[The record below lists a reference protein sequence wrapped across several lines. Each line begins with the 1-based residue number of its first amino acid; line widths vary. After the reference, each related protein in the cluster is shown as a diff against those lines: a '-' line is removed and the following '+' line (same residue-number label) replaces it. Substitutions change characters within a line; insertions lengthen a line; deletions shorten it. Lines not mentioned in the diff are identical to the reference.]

1 MAKRV
6 VVTGVGVVA
15 PNGLG
20 KEAFWQALISGLS
33 GVRSIRRFDPSPLS
47 CRIAGEIVG
56 FDPLDYFEACEI
68 KRMDRGHLYAIV
80 ASLFALEDAGLNLKE
95 EDCER
100 IGSAMGNAVCGI
112 ESTQNESEVIW
123 ERGPRWGSPYFAIS
137 FFPCG
142 ANGVL
147 SIRLKIKGPVLTFC
161 NGNTSGNDAIGASY
175 QMIQSGRADI
185 MFAGG
190 TEAPLV
196 PLLLGSM
203 AKDGWLTTTHNETPE
218 TASRP
223 FDRTA
228 SGMVLGEGAGMLVL
242 EEYEH
247 ARARGATIYAE
258 VGGYFNSNSAFH
270 PLAPEPNGY
279 GLVRSMR
286 EALKRAHVTSQE
298 VNFVNAQGLSL
309 LDYDGMESR
318 CVSDVLME
326 TAPHARLSAISSL
339 IGNTLGAS
347 GGIQGVVSALALQRQ
362 IIPPHRASS
371 TVNPSLQARLAG
383 PQPQPDPLDVVV
395 QNSYCFMGKHSTLVF
410 KRVR

>member
-1 MAKRV
+1 MSKRV

-33 GVRSIRRFDPSPLS
+33 GVRSIRRFDSSLIA
-47 CRIAGEIVG
+47 CRIAGEILD
-56 FDPLDYFEACEI
+56 FEPLNYFEAHEI
-68 KRMDRGHLYAIV
+68 KKMDRGHLYAIV
-80 ASLFALEDAGLNLKE
+80 ASLQALQDSNLQLKDEDR
-95 EDCER
+95 ER

-123 ERGPRWGSPYFAIS
+123 EKGPRWGSPYFAIS

-147 SIRLKIKGPVLTFC
+147 SIRLQIKGPVLTFC

-175 QMIQSGRADI
+175 QMIQSGRADV

-203 AKDGWLTTTHNETPE
+203 AKDGWLTTQNETPAD
-218 TASRP
+218 ASRP
-223 FDRTA
+223 FNLSA
-228 SGMVLGEGAGMLVL
+228 NGMVLGEGAGMLVL

-247 ARARGATIYAE
+247 AKSRGATMYAE
-258 VGGYFNSNSAFH
+258 VAGYFNANSAFH
-270 PLAPEPNGY
+270 PLAPEPNGH

-286 EALKRAHVTSQE
+286 EALKRAHVTPQE
-298 VNFVNAQGLSL
+298 VSVVNAQGLSL
-309 LDYDGMESR
+309 IDYDGMEAR
-318 CVSDVLME
+318 CMAEVMSE
-326 TAPHARLSAISSL
+326 TAPHARLSAVSSF

-347 GGIQGVVSALALQRQ
+347 GGIQGVVSALAIRHQ
-362 IIPPHRASS
+362 IIPPHHGSENGNPMLYPRLAAPVGEPG
-371 TVNPSLQARLAG
+371 TVNSI
-383 PQPQPDPLDVVV
+383 V
-395 QNSYCFMGKHSTLVF
+395 QNSFCFMGKHSTLVF
-410 KRVR
+410 KRI